1 MQWPILKMY
10 QNESHG
16 LKSQVETS
24 TELVSLDGGLSEE
37 AFALQPGIKI
47 DNQEND
53 FVLWFFARPSTGR
66 WQHCSIQFTE
76 DSFILTGGAFTE
88 ARVTEYSGTADH
100 NGSENNNFEIH
111 TDLDRE
117 EVTTR

>member
-88 ARVTEYSGTADH
+88 AKVTEYSGRRIAVGMKK
-100 NGSENNNFEIH
+100 N
-111 TDLDRE
+111 DRRNSGG
-117 EVTTR
+117 TLRQN